1 VKLLLDTH
9 AFVWAVTA
17 DARLPDSW
25 RTPITDRS
33 NVVLVSAATAWEMSI
48 KATSGKWPSAGAMLD
63 DVERAADELGA
74 ELLPIT
80 VEHAVE
86 AGRIEWQ
93 HRDPFD
99 RMLAAQAI
107 VEDAV
112 LLTGDHAFESSG
124 AQIYRLESH
133 QG

>member
-25 RTPITDRS
+25 RAPITDAS
-33 NVVLVSAATAWEMSI
+33 NVLLVSATTAWEMSI
-48 KATSGKWPSAGAMLD
+48 KATSGKWRPAAAMLD
-63 DVERAADELGA
+63 DLERAAEELGA

-80 VEHAVE
+80 VEHAIE
-86 AGRIEWQ
+86 AGRIEWE

-107 VEDAV
+107 VEGAV
-112 LLTGDHAFESSG
+112 LLTGDRSFGSSG
-124 AQIYRLESH
+124 ARIYRSEPRE
-133 QG
+133 G